1 MSYLT
6 RHSAPARPALR
17 LVCFPHAGGGASFFR
32 SWPAH
37 LDPSTELLAVQYPGR
52 ENRFREPLVP
62 DLATLADAVAE
73 HLRPLPP
80 LPTVLFGHSMG
91 AAVAYETLLRLEA
104 AGDSPVL
111 RLCVSG
117 RAPDTAPGPG
127 DHTDEQLVR
136 TVQELGGTQAAV
148 LDDPDLRELLLP
160 IIRNDYRLIDRYRRS
175 PDAPRL
181 RADLLALTGDRD
193 PQVTVEQARGW
204 AATTDGA
211 FSLHV
216 LAGDHFY
223 LVPAAAEVAR
233 LAASVYPSTA
243 GNT

>member
-1 MSYLT
+1 MVGKT
-6 RHSAPARPALR
+6 RPR
-17 LVCFPHAGGGASFFR
+17 G
-32 SWPAH
+32 
-37 LDPSTELLAVQYPGR
+37 LLADP
-52 ENRFREPLVP
+52 
-62 DLATLADAVAE
+62 
-73 HLRPLPP
+73 LRPLPRSAVTR
-80 LPTVLFGHSMG
+80 LLV
-91 AAVAYETLLRLEA
+91 AAL
-104 AGDSPVL
+104 
-111 RLCVSG
+111 
-117 RAPDTAPGPG
+117 
-127 DHTDEQLVR
+127 
-136 TVQELGGTQAAV
+136 LGGTQAAV

-175 PDAPRL
+175 TDAPRL

-233 LAASVYPSTA
+233 LTASVYPSTA